1 MATIY
6 DLEMDDLGALEEAL
20 RIRKNPPAQQG
31 DINELMRIFNG

>member
-20 RIRKNPPAQQG
+20 HIRNDPPAQEG
-31 DINELMRIFNG
+31 GINELMRIFNG